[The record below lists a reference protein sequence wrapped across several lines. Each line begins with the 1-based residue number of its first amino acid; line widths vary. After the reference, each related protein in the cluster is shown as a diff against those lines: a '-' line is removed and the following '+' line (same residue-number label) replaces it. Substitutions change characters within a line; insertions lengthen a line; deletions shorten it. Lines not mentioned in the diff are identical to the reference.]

1 MPYGCRNSQTLSQAS
16 RAGLEKA
23 LDWWQKSMHTSKH
36 KTYFILAG
44 YDEDGGLELKLRKE
58 LITQTLQDTEFLNH
72 LVEINANNE
81 EGLAQR
87 ISRIRDLLPI
97 ETITVF
103 AESRHA
109 LSVKPI
115 FKKTFGKTLEIKK
128 YRAEFEFDHRWIST
142 SSSFAWFSRNVI
154 VRIWFQLK
162 RRMGRSLRKRMRFL
176 SRS

>member
-1 MPYGCRNSQTLSQAS
+1 MPYGCRDSQTLSQAS

-23 LDWWQKSMHTSKH
+23 LNWWQKSMQTSKH

-44 YDEDGGLELKLRKE
+44 YAEDGGLELKLRKE
-58 LITQTLQDTEFLNH
+58 VVTRTLNDAEFLNH

-81 EGLAQR
+81 AGLAQR
-87 ISRIRDLLPI
+87 ISRMRDLLPI

-103 AESRHA
+103 AETRHA

-115 FKKTFGKTLEIKK
+115 FKKTFGKALEVKK

-142 SSSFAWFSRNVI
+142 STSS
-154 VRIWFQLK
+154 
-162 RRMGRSLRKRMRFL
+162 GT
-176 SRS
+176 